1 MAKARL
7 RRCVPRG
14 SPFIIFIMLLGGCDR
29 GAVRPAAPT
38 QRPPAIRGVP
48 VEMTVKQRSTTA
60 VPDSDES
67 LRITIDDITAGQ
79 VMVSLA
85 DKDGKS
91 VLAATSL
98 KQGETAEFEFQQEEY
113 QLTLSELENEL
124 VGDDFATVV
133 ISSGATPSPALPA
146 RGREKTEST
155 SAAARGRESEELT
168 EREKIERLLKAI
180 ESAEGDV
187 FIRND
192 VAHSAKDAAEHL
204 RSKWN
209 AAGGEITTADDF
221 IDKIASKSSLSGEP
235 YRVRL
240 VDGEE
245 VNAGDYLKDKLK
257 EIEDKQEPAVK

>member
-1 MAKARL
+1 M
-7 RRCVPRG
+7 
-14 SPFIIFIMLLGGCDR
+14 IFIMLLAGCDR
-29 GAVRPAAPT
+29 GPVLQTAPA
-38 QRPPAIRGVP
+38 QRPPAIRSLP

-98 KQGETAEFEFQQEEY
+98 KEGESAEFMFRQQEY

-124 VGDDFATVV
+124 VGEDFATIV
-133 ISSGATPSPALPA
+133 ISSGATPSPAFPA
-146 RGREKTEST
+146 RGRESDSSVST
-155 SAAARGRESEELT
+155 SGGTNSEEMT

-180 ESAEGDV
+180 ESAEGVV
-187 FIRND
+187 FIRNG
-192 VAHSAKDAAEHL
+192 AEHSAQDAAEHL
-204 RSKWN
+204 RSKWD
-209 AAGGEITTADDF
+209 AAGGEIKTVDDF

-240 VDGEE
+240 ADGTE
-245 VNAGDYLKDKLK
+245 VFAGEYLKDKLS
-257 EIEDKQEPAVK
+257 EIEESSAAK